1 MKLRQIVGLALIVI
15 GILIAFYGIA
25 IIPLGLVLPP
35 GIEFD
40 GRIGPRSTASIA
52 VGAFLILV
60 GIGLL
65 AAKGE
70 HD

>member
-1 MKLRQIVGLALIVI
+1 MKLRQLVGLALIVV

-40 GRIGPRSTASIA
+40 SRIGPRSTASIA
-52 VGAFLILV
+52 VGAFLVFV
-60 GIGLL
+60 GVYLL
-65 AAKGE
+65 TRRSE
-70 HD
+70 D